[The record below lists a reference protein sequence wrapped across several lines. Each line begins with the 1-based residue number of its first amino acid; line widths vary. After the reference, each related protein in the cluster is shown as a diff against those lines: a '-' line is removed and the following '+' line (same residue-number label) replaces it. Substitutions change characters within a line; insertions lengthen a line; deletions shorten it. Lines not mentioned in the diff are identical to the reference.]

1 MLRFILIKDI
11 DKVGENMTKKAITL
25 ILFALI
31 MIVSQTSIYAAKD
44 TGLWKN
50 INVSS
55 DNKADS
61 SASDG
66 GDSISIEDMDP
77 DNWKPTSTTVTS
89 GTEKIQNIGN
99 KIIGPIRVLG
109 SIISVVTLIII
120 GIKYILGSVEEK
132 AEYKKTMLPYL
143 IGAVMIFAITNLLKI
158 IIDIIG
164 GF

>member
-1 MLRFILIKDI
+1 M
-11 DKVGENMTKKAITL
+11 DKAGEDMTRKVITL
-25 ILFALI
+25 IFFAFI
-31 MIVSQTSIYAAKD
+31 IIVSQTNIYAAKD
-44 TGLWKN
+44 VGLWENIEVEINNSSNNKEKN
-50 INVSS
+50 TSA
-55 DNKADS
+55 NKAEES
-61 SASDG
+61 SIA
-66 GDSISIEDMDP
+66 IEDMNP
-77 DNWKPTSTTVTS
+77 DNWKPTSTTETS

-143 IGAVMIFAITNLLKI
+143 IGAVIVFAITNLLKI
-158 IIDIIG
+158 IIDIVG